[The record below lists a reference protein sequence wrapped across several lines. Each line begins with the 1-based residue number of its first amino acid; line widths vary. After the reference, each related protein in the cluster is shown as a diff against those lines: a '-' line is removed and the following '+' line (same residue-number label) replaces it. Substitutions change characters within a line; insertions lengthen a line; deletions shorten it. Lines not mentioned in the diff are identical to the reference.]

1 MNFKEKLDQLKNIY
15 LTDKNNLDLNNLKKK
30 YTSKNNLLDEITDAF
45 KLLNNE
51 EKRLFGK
58 DLQSFKQEVHLDL
71 NPIVVHKI
79 AEKKLDVTAYKP
91 YQVKGHLHPY
101 THITR
106 LLEDIFISM
115 GYEIGQ
121 GTEVET
127 EYINFEALNIP
138 ADHPARDMQDTFWLN
153 IPNYLM
159 RTHTS
164 TVQIHSL
171 AKKELPL
178 AIFYAGR
185 AYRCEATDASHDVVF
200 MQAEGMVVSENITL
214 GDLVGTLKDLFKRL
228 LGSDKIRLRPSYF
241 PFVEPGLEI
250 DAVCPFCTTG
260 CSTCKF
266 SCWIEIGG
274 AGLIHPNVLD
284 KAGIDQDKYN
294 GFAFGMGLTRLAMIL
309 YGISDIRLFHS
320 DRIDFLN
327 QFK

>member
-58 DLQSFKQEVHLDL
+58 DLQSFKQEVHVDL
-71 NPIVVHKI
+71 NPIVIHKI

-178 AIFYAGR
+178 AIFHAGR

-200 MQAEGMVVSENITL
+200 MQAEGMVVSENITEAWCYYCIESVL
-214 GDLVGTLKDLFKRL
+214 LNCPHSVLARRANSKARTRNQNSCANVSLIVEHKTAVIAPCRKQTSLKASSLNALQPFRRDDLICIDITTFERNR
-228 LGSDKIRLRPSYF
+228 GSRNNANDFHDKS
-241 PFVEPGLEI
+241 PGV
-250 DAVCPFCTTG
+250 A
-260 CSTCKF
+260 K
-266 SCWIEIGG
+266 
-274 AGLIHPNVLD
+274 
-284 KAGIDQDKYN
+284 
-294 GFAFGMGLTRLAMIL
+294 
-309 YGISDIRLFHS
+309 
-320 DRIDFLN
+320 
-327 QFK
+327 